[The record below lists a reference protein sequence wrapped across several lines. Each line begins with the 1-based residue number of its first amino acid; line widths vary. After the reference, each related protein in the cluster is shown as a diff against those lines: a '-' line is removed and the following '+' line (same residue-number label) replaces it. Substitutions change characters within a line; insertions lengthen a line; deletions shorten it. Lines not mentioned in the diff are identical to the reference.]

1 MAELTPLGAFFEKL
15 REKGSTL
22 LTVMYVILAVLV
34 ALNFIWNTHEP
45 HFVIDKYTGFWAGFG
60 LLFGL
65 AMVIV
70 MKKIVQPF
78 IARDE
83 EFYDSGD

>member
-22 LTVMYVILAVLV
+22 LIAMYAILAVLV
-34 ALNFIWNTHEP
+34 ALNFIWTPHHP
-45 HFVIDKYTGFWAGFG
+45 HFGLDKYTGFWAGFG

-65 AMVIV
+65 GMVIV

>member
-15 REKGSTL
+15 REKDGTFRML
-22 LTVMYVILAVLV
+22 MYVLLAVLV
-34 ALNFIWNTHEP
+34 ALNFICNTHEP
-45 HFVIDKYTGFWAGFG
+45 HFGIDKYVGFWAGFG
-60 LLFGL
+60 LVFGL

>member
-15 REKGSTL
+15 RDKGSTL
-22 LTVMYVILAVLV
+22 LKVMYVILAVLV
-34 ALNFIWNTHEP
+34 GLNFICNTHEP
-45 HFVIDKYTGFWAGFG
+45 HFVIDKYVGFWAGFG

-70 MKKIVQPF
+70 MKKIVQPI